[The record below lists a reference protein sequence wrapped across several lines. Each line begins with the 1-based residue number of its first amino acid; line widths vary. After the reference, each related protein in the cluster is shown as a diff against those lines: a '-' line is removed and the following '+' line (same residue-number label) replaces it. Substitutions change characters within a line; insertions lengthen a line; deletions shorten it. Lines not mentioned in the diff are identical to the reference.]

1 MNPEKENIENDETE
15 NKIETEDKTE
25 HPVIP
30 PVTKYTRPPAYIKW
44 NNNFRGNQNNFTKQV
59 QRKASWRGR

>member
-1 MNPEKENIENDETE
+1 MTTNKENIENEEVE
-15 NKIETEDKTE
+15 NKIETEEKVE

-44 NNNFRGNQNNFTKQV
+44 NTQVRWNQNNFTKQV